1 MKRALPIAVSVTH
14 LPCDLGESF
23 VDARE
28 QSTVL
33 LNHRANRNAVVRRD
47 ILQGTEPGL
56 ATGLSCQPAG
66 DIVGSGAGDST
77 LCVVELLEVNDD
89 ASDETV
95 VEMVEADYSVL
106 PPRSEPPHLPPQ
118 VQQGIS
124 RPRMTAWRS
133 PWQSGQIIRRHPSA
147 AGRLVR

>member
-1 MKRALPIAVSVTH
+1 MTWRKLFFPAEGHTNLGDTLTVTGI
-14 LPCDLGESF
+14 DL
-23 VDARE
+23 
-28 QSTVL
+28 T
-33 LNHRANRNAVVRRD
+33 
-47 ILQGTEPGL
+47 GTKGP
-56 ATGLSCQPAG
+56 CQPAG
-66 DIVGSGAGDST
+66 GIVGSGAGDST

-147 AGRLVR
+147 AGRCSLIWGSGWFTTHGANLPSRSTSPRRSRI